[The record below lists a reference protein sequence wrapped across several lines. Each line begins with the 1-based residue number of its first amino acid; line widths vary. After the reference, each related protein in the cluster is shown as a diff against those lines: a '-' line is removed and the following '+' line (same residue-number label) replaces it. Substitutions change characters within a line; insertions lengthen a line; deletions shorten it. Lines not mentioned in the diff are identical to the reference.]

1 MANKMYLVLDVR
13 RLFVGGFFKEGEEEK
28 CSDTKT
34 ENHQK
39 TQLCRRKSILK
50 Q

>member
-13 RLFVGGFFKEGEEEK
+13 CLFVFFFKEREEVK

-39 TQLCRRKSILK
+39 TQLCRGKSILK